1 MELRSSKTL
10 AEGGVLGLGLFQNGN
25 VGIRVFPQG
34 EKVLVGGAGFRLVA
48 RERVGTSDGE
58 VGKRAN
64 DFVGDHAGPVE
75 NFPKF
80 NSRGGTLPSGQA
92 GSASQISG

>member
-1 MELRSSKTL
+1 M
-10 AEGGVLGLGLFQNGN
+10 
-25 VGIRVFPQG
+25 
-34 EKVLVGGAGFRLVA
+34 
-48 RERVGTSDGE
+48 
-58 VGKRAN
+58 GKRAN

-92 GSASQISG
+92 GSASQISGQSTKDGAGERVVTKMELLAAERMADTAAHG